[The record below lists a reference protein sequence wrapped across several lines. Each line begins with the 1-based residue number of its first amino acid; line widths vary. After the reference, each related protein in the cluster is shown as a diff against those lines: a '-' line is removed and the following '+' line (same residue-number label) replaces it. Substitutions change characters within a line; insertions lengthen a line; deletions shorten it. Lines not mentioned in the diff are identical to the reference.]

1 MKLIPASSFPLKTPP
16 GLPTYNTL
24 KTWHSLKK
32 YPSLVFKVGGKL
44 FFDMDEW
51 DNMAR
56 AARDRNVKDAQQI
69 RLEPCNA

>member
-1 MKLIPASSFPLKTPP
+1 MDLRPVSDFPLKKPL
-16 GLPTYNTL
+16 GLPTKKTVYN
-24 KTWHSLKK
+24 WHHYKK

-56 AARDRNVKDAQQI
+56 AARDRNVKEAQHT
-69 RLEPCNA
+69 RSEPCNT